1 MGSYLVDLHYKEKQ
15 KFNMAERVQVQ
26 GIGGAVPGIS
36 PTIQRGGQYSVQ
48 VQQAGRNK
56 LMDLADALGQVNPI
70 LQQYG
75 QLQKVQEQI
84 GVEEAELIEEQ
95 NVTKELKR
103 RGGGGGGGFDPLARF
118 NRDRAFRDTLLKR
131 HINNT
136 MLPNLNLKAQDLI
149 DAEKYKT
156 TEEFS
161 NALEASVNEEWEGLV
176 GEVGEGLANT
186 TAGKALWGSV
196 TAPYKNKLRL
206 KYEEAKDGI
215 ILDNN
220 VQELGLNLSIATKPI
235 IDPATGRVTPLD
247 TSNLQSLA
255 EIADERL
262 SEDLPQLSKADRS
275 KTLVAAYATQ
285 LDNLYASQR
294 YTDASRM
301 LAVMRASKVNG
312 VPLFNTT
319 QAKSVL
325 NPIEAKLNNKLLSLD
340 EKRDT
345 KVGKRFAN
353 KVVTVLGNIKNIEER
368 EQLSNVT
375 AEEIKD
381 TFVSLNPNLTPEQL
395 DAEVETLFNGTSS
408 PVQLYNQRLR
418 ELANKSGDEGE
429 HLYYENVDDIR
440 DGYETA
446 LKFPFDPIPLTK
458 PNRDKIVEEFVRD
471 YGKTGNDATDFLRE
485 KYNNQVKLFPEL
497 RIKSEELTAGDYVK
511 DQPVYTGIKGRL
523 TSDLKLV
530 DAEFEDDDLELDYGN
545 FLGRAEPAIQKKLEV
560 KAKELAGTQYDE
572 TRDRT
577 LQALADELILEE
589 KEGYKGIV
597 EAKAVSSGI
606 EAITEEQ
613 VEKIKPSREKGGLRI
628 AKGDIKYASLD
639 QTKARK
645 KQSRY
650 KAGRLVA
657 TSYTS
662 GKIDRSLI
670 NEEREQM
677 IKNRDTNDLKL
688 SLVRFGFEEYT
699 PNAAFILEK
708 ARLDFMDVRLFG
720 SVQEKLNVIGT
731 WRPVLNK
738 DARNEDLSPEE
749 KKIRDEF
756 QSFGVFDDNTMFQFI
771 SSQETFLND

>member
-1 MGSYLVDLHYKEKQ
+1 
-15 KFNMAERVQVQ
+15 MAERVQVQ

-75 QLQKVQEQI
+75 KLQKVQEQI
-84 GVEEAELIEEQ
+84 GIDEAELIEEQ

-103 RGGGGGGGFDPLARF
+103 RGGKGGGGFDPLARF

-131 HINNT
+131 HINST

-156 TEEFS
+156 TEEFN
-161 NALEASVNEEWEGLV
+161 NALEASVNEEWDGLV

-186 TAGKALWGSV
+186 TAGKALWSSV
-196 TAPYKNKLRL
+196 TAPYKNELRL
-206 KYEEAKDGI
+206 KYEKAKDDV

-220 VQELGLNLSIATKPI
+220 VQELGLNLSTATKPI

-312 VPLFNTT
+312 VPIFNTT
-319 QAKSVL
+319 QAKTVL

-353 KVVTVLGNIKNIEER
+353 RVVSVLGNIKNIEER
-368 EQLSNVT
+368 DQLSDIT

-381 TFVSLNPNLTPEQL
+381 SFASLNPNLTTEQL
-395 DAEVETLFNGTSS
+395 EGEVDALFNGTAS

-418 ELANKSGDEGE
+418 ELANYSGDEGK
-429 HLYYENVDDIR
+429 HLYYENVDDIKE
-440 DGYETA
+440 GYDTA

-458 PNRDKIVEEFVRD
+458 ENRDKILEEFVRD
-471 YGKTGNDATDFLRE
+471 YGKTGNDAKTFLSK

-497 RIKSEELTAGDYVK
+497 RTKSEELTAGEYIK
-511 DQPVYTGIKGRL
+511 DQPLYTGIKGRL

-530 DAEFEDDDLELDYGN
+530 DAEFEDNDLELDYGN
-545 FLGRAEPAIQKKLEV
+545 FLGRAEPAIQKKLEI

-577 LQALADELILEE
+577 LQSLADELIRQE
-589 KEGYKGIV
+589 KERYKGIV
-597 EAKAVSSGI
+597 EATAVSFGI
-606 EAITEEQ
+606 EAITKEDK
-613 VEKIKPSREKGGLRI
+613 EKLKPSKEQGVLRGKGGVI
-628 AKGDIKYASLD
+628 YSSLD
-639 QTKARK
+639 ETKTRK
-645 KQSRY
+645 KTSKY

-662 GKIDRSLI
+662 GKIDRGLI
-670 NEEREQM
+670 NEEREAM
-677 IKNRDTNDLKL
+677 IKNRDRNDLKL

-699 PNAAFILEK
+699 PDSARILEK
-708 ARLDFMDVRLFG
+708 AGLDFMDVRLFG
-720 SVQEKLNVIGT
+720 SIQEKINVIGL
-731 WRPVLNK
+731 WRPVLDK
-738 DARNEDLSPEE
+738 DARNEDLSLEE

-756 QSFGVFDDNTMFQFI
+756 QSFGVFDDNTMFQFM